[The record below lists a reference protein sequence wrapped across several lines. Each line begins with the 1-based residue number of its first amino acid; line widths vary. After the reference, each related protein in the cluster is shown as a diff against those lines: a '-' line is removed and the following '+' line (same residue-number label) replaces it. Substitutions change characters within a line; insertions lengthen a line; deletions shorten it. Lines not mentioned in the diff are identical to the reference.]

1 MSLLTIIQTASKRV
15 GLTSPASA
23 IGLTD
28 VNVVR
33 MIDLANE
40 EGAELASR
48 HRWQNLIREA
58 THTSVAT
65 ESQGAITTIAGADFG
80 YMLDDTIWDRT
91 SNRRWLPVDDVQWQQ
106 MKSSGIT
113 GPNVYFRLRGNS
125 LLAIPVPTASHTI
138 AFEWVTKNWCE
149 SSGGTG
155 QSAWAAD
162 TDVSRLNESIMT
174 AGVVWRWKAS
184 QGLEYAEDFRKYEI
198 LVNDAIARDGVKGH
212 LNMGGSR
219 AGRFIDRNNVSE
231 GSWTL

>member
-1 MSLLTIIQTASKRV
+1 MSLLTIVQAASKRV
-15 GLTSPASA
+15 GLNSPASA

-28 VNVVR
+28 DNVVR
-33 MIDLANE
+33 MISLANE

-58 THTSVAT
+58 TLTTVAT

-80 YMLDDTIWDRT
+80 YMLHDTIWDRT
-91 SNRRWLPVDDVQWQQ
+91 QNRRWLPCDDTQWQQ
-106 MKSSGIT
+106 MKASSIT
-113 GPNVYFRLRGNS
+113 GPDIHFRLRGNS
-125 LLAIPVPTASHTI
+125 LLAIPVPAASHTV

-162 TDVSRLNESIMT
+162 ADVGRLDESLMT
-174 AGVVWRWKAS
+174 AGLIWRWKAS

-198 LVNDAIARDGVKGH
+198 LVNDTIARDGVKGH
-212 LNMGGSR
+212 IYMN
-219 AGRFIDRNNVSE
+219 GRRSGRTNVPE
-231 GSWTL
+231 GSWVL